1 MDDRDIRN
9 CISDVAKQLGLKIH
23 SLQRNPLTNVWH
35 IDIIEHNEQ
44 IRFKPTAAATVE
56 ECAQQ
61 FRKLLG
67 FHEPVLEEEI
77 DNLRLHT
84 PDNITAAMQRL
95 VAIGD
100 AAIEPLIDALL
111 NQCES
116 CIFRSR
122 VADTLAMIGS
132 PRAIRPLI
140 QTLSDSDVGVR
151 WHAVRALAEIG
162 DESAIGPLERL
173 VAGETGRVSI
183 TTTLHVS
190 VRDDAQ
196 KAISQI
202 LAKKK

>member
-9 CISDVAKQLGLKIH
+9 CISDVAKQLGIKIRT
-23 SLQRNPLTNVWH
+23 LQRNPLTNVWS
-35 IDIIEHNEQ
+35 IDIFERNEQ

-77 DNLRLHT
+77 NNLRLRT
-84 PDNITAAMQRL
+84 PDNIFAAMQRL
-95 VAIGD
+95 VEIGD

-111 NQCES
+111 NQDES
-116 CIFRSR
+116 RIFRSR
-122 VADTLAMIGS
+122 VADTLAMIGN
-132 PRAIRPLI
+132 PRAIAPLI
-140 QTLSDSDVGVR
+140 QILSDSDAEMR
-151 WHAVRALAEIG
+151 LHAVKALAEMG

-173 VAGETGRVSI
+173 VAAETGIVFI
-183 TTTLHVS
+183 TPTLHVS

-202 LAKKK
+202 LARRK

>member
-9 CISDVAKQLGLKIH
+9 CISDVARQLGIKIRA
-23 SLQRNPLTNVWH
+23 LQRNPLTNVWH
-35 IDIIEHNEQ
+35 IDIIERNEQ
-44 IRFKPTAAATVE
+44 IRFKPTAAATVD

-77 DNLRLHT
+77 ENLRLRT
-84 PDNITAAMQRL
+84 PDNIYAAMQRL
-95 VAIGD
+95 VEIGD

-111 NQCES
+111 NQNEPH
-116 CIFRSR
+116 IFRSR
-122 VADTLAMIGS
+122 VADTLAMIGN
-132 PRAIRPLI
+132 PRAIRPLA
-140 QTLSDSDVGVR
+140 QMLNDPNAGVR
-151 WHAVRALAEIG
+151 WSAVQALAEMG

-173 VAGETGRVSI
+173 VAAETGMVSI
-183 TTTLHVS
+183 TPTLHVS

-202 LAKKK
+202 LARKK